1 MLSTDPQEAQSS
13 AVRVRAP
20 GATTGT
26 PAGATTIVTPSGQS
40 TKTTTATAA
49 TTVVRAVAAM
59 TRGRARRLRRG
70 GAAGAGAMSG
80 TIPQDGACPGPCL
93 YGSGRVDNIRANE
106 NKNEVKLTHTQAV
119 FLMVAVTLMWS
130 IAGVITRHL
139 EHARSFEV
147 TFWRSFFTVLSLL
160 VILPFFQGRVVF
172 AKIRDGGWALWLSG
186 LCWSV
191 MFTAFM
197 VALTLTSV
205 ANVLVTMALGPFL
218 TALIARIFIGHRIPA
233 RTWAAILVAGAGIA
247 WMYGAQ
253 LEGGQLAGTL
263 VALFVPLASGVNWTI
278 TQRAHAQGRNVDLV
292 PAVLVG
298 AVISSLVT
306 LPLAMPLRASAHD
319 VGLLAILG
327 LVQLAI
333 PCALAVVCA
342 RVLKAPEIALLA
354 LLEIIFGIVLAW
366 VGANEIPSQT
376 VLAGGA
382 LVLGALV
389 VNELVGWR
397 QRA

>member
-1 MLSTDPQEAQSS
+1 
-13 AVRVRAP
+13 
-20 GATTGT
+20 
-26 PAGATTIVTPSGQS
+26 
-40 TKTTTATAA
+40 
-49 TTVVRAVAAM
+49 
-59 TRGRARRLRRG
+59 
-70 GAAGAGAMSG
+70 
-80 TIPQDGACPGPCL
+80 
-93 YGSGRVDNIRANE
+93 
-106 NKNEVKLTHTQAV
+106 
-119 FLMVAVTLMWS
+119 MVAVTLMWS
-130 IAGVITRHL
+130 IAGVVTRHL

-172 AKIRDGGWALWLSG
+172 SKIRDAGPALWLSG
-186 LCWSV
+186 VCWSV

-205 ANVLVTMALGPFL
+205 ANVLVTMAIGPFL
-218 TALIARIFIGHRIPA
+218 TALIARIFIGYRIPV

-247 WMYGAQ
+247 YMYAAQ

-263 VALFVPLASGVNWTI
+263 VALLVPLAGGVNWTI
-278 TQRAHAQGRNVDLV
+278 TQRSHAHGQGVDLV

-298 AVISSLVT
+298 AAVSSLVT
-306 LPLAMPLRASAHD
+306 LPLALPLQASAHD
-319 VGLLAILG
+319 VGLLALLG

-333 PCALAVVCA
+333 PCALAVMCA

-354 LLEIIFGIVLAW
+354 LLEVIFGIVLAW
-366 VGANEIPSQT
+366 LGADEVPGPT

-382 LVLGALV
+382 LVIGALV
-389 VNELVGWR
+389 FNELVGWR